1 MLLSQQLN
9 LGGLRVGLD
18 VALMQDLAQP
28 DHATALNHY
37 SVIVFANGQYRIHG
51 RNCNRFGGQP

>member
-1 MLLSQQLN
+1 MLLTQQFN
-9 LGGLRVGLD
+9 LGGLSVGLD
-18 VALMQDLAQP
+18 VAFVQDLAQINQ
-28 DHATALNHY
+28 AAALNHY